1 MSPENCKA
9 GALPTELHP
18 HADLQFCIAPRP
30 MHGST
35 ALNSTKHH
43 RNFEWRGP
51 GWWSVDRPRLDPD
64 TPILKSTLGLS
75 PLSSDGPSKPIR
87 GIVRMAVGVEPL
99 TVF

>member
-51 GWWSVDRPRLDPD
+51 GVVGGGSAKAGSRYSDPQEHAR
-64 TPILKSTLGLS
+64 IVSTLQRWTIQAHPGNCADAGGGS
-75 PLSSDGPSKPIR
+75 TI
-87 GIVRMAVGVEPL
+87 
-99 TVF
+99 